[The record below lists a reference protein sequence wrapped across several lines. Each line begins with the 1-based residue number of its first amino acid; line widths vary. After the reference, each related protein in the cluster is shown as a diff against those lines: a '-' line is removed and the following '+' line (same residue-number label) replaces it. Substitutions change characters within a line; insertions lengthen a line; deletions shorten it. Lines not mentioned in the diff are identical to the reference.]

1 MLTIGE
7 RHGRILRKVQKSN
20 IYRMTDIDL
29 DSYKERQMKR
39 RIDSLLR
46 RIRVMEDYG
55 SIQFLRTEPV
65 ESPGDFI
72 DYITINVS
80 EFFRNPE
87 QWKYLEE
94 EIASEVL
101 KTGKA
106 IRIWSAACSTGDEPY
121 TISMILLKYMPRV
134 RFSIV
139 ATDIDDLSLAAA
151 REGVYISKSIKNVP
165 EEFRGYFTEI
175 KPDKFKIAPE
185 IQKCVNFKKHNLLRE
200 EYPTNIDLLI
210 CRNVLIYF
218 TEEKKEEIF
227 EQFYRS
233 LGRNGV
239 FFLGNTEQMM
249 DYRSIGYSRIAS
261 FFYGKE

>member
-1 MLTIGE
+1 MEGSYEIF
-7 RHGRILRKVQKSN
+7 KSN

-29 DSYKERQMKR
+29 DCYKERQMKR
-39 RIDSLLR
+39 RIDSYAQNKGYG
-46 RIRVMEDYG
+46 DYEAF
-55 SIQFLRTEPV
+55 IHFLRTEPANLA
-65 ESPGDFI
+65 DFV

-94 EIASEVL
+94 EIVPRFKDRAKV
-101 KTGKA
+101 
-106 IRIWSAACSTGDEPY
+106 RVWSAACSTGDEPY
-121 TISMILLKYMPRV
+121 TIAMILLKYMPRV

-185 IQKCVNFKKHNLLRE
+185 IQKCVNFRKHNLLKE

-239 FFLGNTEQMM
+239 LFLGNTEQMM